1 MREVRSGLGSGGSCG
16 GSDSGRGARRRR
28 KEGEKDASGSDDGEK
43 LHLELEGRVW
53 RDDWGEAPRAVSLST
68 ESS

>member
-1 MREVRSGLGSGGSCG
+1 MVVVIVVEVRGGG
-16 GSDSGRGARRRR
+16 RR